1 MSDRA
6 ITMCCMLLSAAVL
19 GGFSLH
25 TIIMDRKR
33 KRETD
38 PLVYGM
44 AALSGWLIYCA
55 ATLPEMPHA

>member
-1 MSDRA
+1 
-6 ITMCCMLLSAAVL
+6 MCCMLLSAAVL